1 MVFIPLGFDFRVGD
15 FVAGGGSVVL
25 LLLSCERVGGICIP
39 AGLLVYVAVVAG
51 NGRLLFRSPA
61 SSPAV
66 ADLSFFS
73 GSWRMGGRCS
83 FNESDARWWSP
94 GVDSCGN
101 SNFWNPALWRE
112 TKLACCWT
120 ASPAAGSVVLD
131 VKRLEAEVA
140 CCNFQFFQGLCCKR
154 LGMYCAS
161 TVA

>member
-1 MVFIPLGFDFRVGD
+1 MVFISLGFDFRVGD

-25 LLLSCERVGGICIP
+25 LLLSCERVEGICIP
-39 AGLLVYVAVVAG
+39 AGLLIYVAVVAG

-73 GSWRMGGRCS
+73 GSWRTGGRCS

-94 GVDSCGN
+94 SVDSCGD
-101 SNFWNPALWRE
+101 SNFWSPALWRE
-112 TKLACCWT
+112 TKLACCRT
-120 ASPAAGSVVLD
+120 ASPAAGSVDLD

-140 CCNFQFFQGLCCKR
+140 CCNFQFSRDFVVKGWGC
-154 LGMYCAS
+154 
-161 TVA
+161 TVL